1 MQWLYSFLNIAVSGI
16 TVFFDTIMWPFSQ
29 FPPIVGL
36 VIVSAIGGVV
46 FLKLFGM
53 TSNQTAIKRIKNK
66 IKANLFA
73 VVIYRDSF
81 LTSFG
86 SIMKMIGYNFLYMR
100 YVLVPLVVL
109 GAVFVVMYG
118 QLDIRYGKQPLA
130 VNEPV
135 TVSLHVKPETDLYD
149 LSLKVDDGMRIDTPA
164 LRIKQHNEVNWV
176 ITPVKDGMHDII
188 ITNGDEQVCRM
199 PVISGNSNTKKIP
212 TGSYRSWCDRLL
224 YPGLPQVDS
233 SSPVVSLTV
242 DYAGAEQQFFA
253 WKLHWLVIFL
263 IVSLIAGLLSKRFIN
278 VEI

>member
-1 MQWLYSFLNIAVSGI
+1 MQWFYRFLNIIVSAI
-16 TVFFDTIMWPFSQ
+16 TVFFDAIMWPFSH

-36 VIVSAIGGVV
+36 VVLSAIGGVV

-81 LTSFG
+81 STSFG

-118 QLDIRYGKQPLA
+118 QFDIRYGKQPLA

-135 TVSLHVKPETDLYD
+135 TVSLQAKPETDLYD
-149 LSLKVDDGMRIDTPA
+149 LSLKVDDGIRIDTPA
-164 LRIKQHNEVNWV
+164 LRIKQHNEINWV
-176 ITPVKDGMHDII
+176 ITPVTDGTHEII
-188 ITNGDEQVCRM
+188 ITNGDEQVCAM
-199 PVISGNSNTKKIP
+199 PIVAGNTDAKKIP
-212 TGSYRSWCDRLL
+212 IGSYRSWCDRLL
-224 YPGLPQVDS
+224 YPGLPQIDP

-242 DYAGAEQQFFA
+242 EYTSSDENFLG